1 MFAGDGAL
9 TRIGVPAVNKGAEVV
24 LKAYPNRN
32 WTDEGLPITP
42 LKNSNGIYPYMTSN
56 DEDREFTDNGG
67 VFIPYQPV
75 YIVTFD
81 NNGATKPGVL
91 PDRQWAYVNPTGSQ
105 SGSVNLPVDY
115 KGLRTGYHFAGWSTT
130 PDALSGVISPDDT
143 TWRPSGGLSTGDP
156 SKIVLYAV
164 WEANTTSELPS
175 TGSRGLLGL
184 VFGFLGMIGL
194 VVATGRTRRPRHAR

>member
-1 MFAGDGAL
+1 MFRNCQNIIRA
-9 TRIGVPAVNKGAEVV
+9 GVPAVNHGARYVAPEY
-24 LKAYPNRN
+24 LNRN

-42 LKNSNGIYPYMTSN
+42 LKDSNGIYPYMTSN
-56 DEDREFTDNGG
+56 TEGRDFTDNGG

-81 NNGATKPGVL
+81 NNGATKPGTL

-130 PDALSGVISPDDT
+130 PDASSGVISPDDA

-175 TGSRGLLGL
+175 TGSRGLLEL
-184 VFGFLGMIGL
+184 LSGFLGMVGL
-194 VVATGRTRRPRHAR
+194 VVVTGRTRKPRHGA